1 MAKSEALDIYT
12 QANKNWN
19 RLMLNGDGNENCWKK
34 IKSLIKNNNNNF
46 ARAAHFLVHFFVF
59 VLYD

>member
-34 IKSLIKNNNNNF
+34 IKSLIKNNNF